1 MNPPRPRRSL
11 GTVGIGPLGMLWC
24 VLVGHCSPAAA
35 HEIPIEFWA
44 VSLMPLCQKHVDG
57 FATKA
62 EVPYSK
68 WRSKHREALRELG
81 EPQAPASEG
90 TSIAGSDSLRNDC
103 EDLLNYL
110 ADDLRPPDA
119 RFATPQGTWGAF
131 LKASRSGDRATVAE
145 CFAGI
150 ARAKNMRRL
159 DPLTPDQLAAIAGS
173 FSELRAAQPIG
184 DNLQEGWVNRGE
196 QAGVVQFIRTSRGW
210 QMLELP

>member
-11 GTVGIGPLGMLWC
+11 GTVGIGPLGMSWC

-62 EVPYSK
+62 EVPCSK
-68 WRSKHREALRELG
+68 WRSKHLEALRELG

-110 ADDLRPPDA
+110 ADDMRPPDA
-119 RFATPQGTWGAF
+119 RFTTPQGTWARSSRHPGRVIVPRW
-131 LKASRSGDRATVAE
+131 LRASRAPLG
-145 CFAGI
+145 
-150 ARAKNMRRL
+150 RR
-159 DPLTPDQLAAIAGS
+159 TCAGS
-173 FSELRAAQPIG
+173 TR
-184 DNLQEGWVNRGE
+184 
-196 QAGVVQFIRTSRGW
+196 
-210 QMLELP
+210 